1 MRVIECNFCGQI
13 LQADNDEEL
22 VEVTAAHMSAEHAD
36 AHLGEDQVRG
46 IVERDAYSA
55 TDA

>member
-1 MRVIECNFCGQI
+1 MRVIECNFCGQV

-22 VEVTAAHMSAEHAD
+22 VTVAAGHMSTDHAD
-36 AHLGEDQVRG
+36 SEIGEDQVRSM
-46 IVERDAYSA
+46 VDRDAYTA

>member
-1 MRVIECNFCGQI
+1 MRVIECNLCGQV

-22 VEVTAAHMSAEHAD
+22 VEIVVGHITSEHPGAGMREEQ
-36 AHLGEDQVRG
+36 AREM
-46 IVERDAYSA
+46 VERDAYSA